1 VVLVIWLF
9 LFSGTFLFYS

>member
-1 VVLVIWLF
+1 VLVIWLF